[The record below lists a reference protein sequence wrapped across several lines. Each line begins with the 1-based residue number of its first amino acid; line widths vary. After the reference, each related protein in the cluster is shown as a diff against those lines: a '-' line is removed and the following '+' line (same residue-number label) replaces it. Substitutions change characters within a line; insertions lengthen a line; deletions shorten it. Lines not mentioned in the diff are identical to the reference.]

1 MGRGSKLT
9 AVNRVVSET
18 LALSPCLQP
27 VLPVPIIAMT
37 VQDGMYDYRIN
48 ASRVNGTVSVAAIPW
63 RFTYLCWN
71 IPTYRTLRR
80 INVSQRLDCVREA
93 ARGIRR

>member
-37 VQDGMYDYRIN
+37 VQDGMYDYRI
-48 ASRVNGTVSVAAIPW
+48 
-63 RFTYLCWN
+63 
-71 IPTYRTLRR
+71 TL
-80 INVSQRLDCVREA
+80 Q
-93 ARGIRR
+93 